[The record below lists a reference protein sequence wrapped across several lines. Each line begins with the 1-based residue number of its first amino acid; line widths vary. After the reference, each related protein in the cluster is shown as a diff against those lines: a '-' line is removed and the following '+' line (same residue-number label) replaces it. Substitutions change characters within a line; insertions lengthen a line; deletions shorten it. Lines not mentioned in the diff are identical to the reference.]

1 MIIKVRENTSYAPKN
16 KQFVG
21 RMWSLENLALDDG
34 KGGIYVKD
42 GEYYYTWD
50 AAVRMAKSI
59 PGWRLPTPAEF
70 EELAE
75 YLSYETDSTMDEFN
89 IVLAGEGFLL
99 GKPAIYGEGEV
110 ASFWTSE
117 YLVTADL
124 LDDPQELVVGKLSD
138 TYGDSRY
145 TGCSVR
151 LVKEG

>member
-1 MIIKVRENTSYAPKN
+1 MIIRIHENTTYSPRSK
-16 KQFVG
+16 KFVG
-21 RMWSLENLALDDG
+21 LTWSIENLSVDDG
-34 KGGIYVKD
+34 KGGIFEKG
-42 GEYYYTWD
+42 GEHYYTWD
-50 AAVRMAKSI
+50 AAVRVAKSI
-59 PGWRLPTPAEF
+59 PGWRLPTPSEF
-70 EELAE
+70 EKLAE
-75 YLSYETDSTMDEFN
+75 YLSYETDSTVDEFN